1 MQKRY
6 WWYSTNDSWE
16 LRYIQPRWNR
26 TRGDR
31 SIEKFSTTVSW
42 ESEKFITLTLHNMF
56 TQKDQITMIHNRC
69 ARLSIVMWIDPRC
82 NPVFTNAVEWVR
94 DDLDLLLNWE

>member
-1 MQKRY
+1 
-6 WWYSTNDSWE
+6 
-16 LRYIQPRWNR
+16 
-26 TRGDR
+26 
-31 SIEKFSTTVSW
+31 
-42 ESEKFITLTLHNMF
+42 MF